1 MSEALSPV
9 EEVIRRQSEIP
20 AYPLDQQEITVN
32 IKAGGQVLSHKLTRP
47 TLAQLIE
54 REERTPIQSVSV
66 SDTEEAIA
74 GDSDDETANAKLWDE
89 IATEVKGYRLAS
101 EPAEAVNNWRT
112 TAELKKYIPPS
123 HKSGAVRAMY
133 QSSVEMEK
141 DEGEGFT
148 LGEQEWTIKQ
158 TFGDPDFPAY
168 LIRHVLRTPTEGE
181 RREFK
186 RKATEVRFGKGS
198 RKQTTKVLT
207 KLKAY
212 VEMYDLLIVSISG
225 ATMNGQT
232 WESYHAPNVAGLGGF
247 VAAVDPVF
255 KRQIVDCLM
264 KEFDARVSD

>member
-1 MSEALSPV
+1 MSETALSP
-9 EEVIRRQSEIP
+9 ESAIP

-32 IKAGGQVLSHKLTRP
+32 IKAGGHVLSHKLTRP

-66 SDTEEAIA
+66 SETEEAIA
-74 GDSDDETANAKLWDE
+74 GDSDDETANARLWDE
-89 IATEVKGYRLAS
+89 IATEVKGYRLSS
-101 EPAEAVNNWRT
+101 EPAEVVNNWRT
-112 TAELKKYIPPS
+112 TAELKKYVPPS
-123 HKSGAVRAMY
+123 HKSGAIRAMY
-133 QSSVEMEK
+133 QSSVDMEK
-141 DEGEGFT
+141 DDGEGFT
-148 LGEQEWTIKQ
+148 LGEQEWTIRQ

-168 LIRHVLRTPTEGE
+168 LIRHVLRTPTETE
-181 RREFK
+181 RRDFR

-212 VEMYDLLIVSISG
+212 VEMYDLLFVSIDG
-225 ATMNGQT
+225 ATVNEHSYTSEGQRRPFL
-232 WESYHAPNVAGLGGF
+232 ELI
-247 VAAVDPVF
+247 DPVF

>member
-1 MSEALSPV
+1 MSEAALSPV
-9 EEVIRRQSEIP
+9 EEVIRNPQSEIP

-32 IKAGGQVLSHKLTRP
+32 IKAAGQVLSHKLTRP

-54 REERTPIQSVSV
+54 REDRTPIQSVSV

-74 GDSDDETANAKLWDE
+74 GDSDDETANAKMWDE
-89 IATEVKGYRLAS
+89 IATEVKGYRLGS
-101 EPAEAVNNWRT
+101 EPKDVVGNWRT
-112 TAELKKYIPPS
+112 IAELKKYIPTA
-123 HKSGAVRAMY
+123 HKSGAIRAMY
-133 QSSVEMEK
+133 QSAVEMEK

-148 LGEQEWTIKQ
+148 LGAQEWTIMQ
-158 TFGDPDFPAY
+158 TFGDPDFPSY

-207 KLKAY
+207 KLRAY
-212 VEMYDLLIVSISG
+212 VETYDLLFVSIDGVSVDEG
-225 ATMNGQT
+225 VPTIDKAKLL
-232 WESYHAPNVAGLGGF
+232 GLI
-247 VAAVDPVF
+247 DPIF

-264 KEFDARVSD
+264 KEFDARASD